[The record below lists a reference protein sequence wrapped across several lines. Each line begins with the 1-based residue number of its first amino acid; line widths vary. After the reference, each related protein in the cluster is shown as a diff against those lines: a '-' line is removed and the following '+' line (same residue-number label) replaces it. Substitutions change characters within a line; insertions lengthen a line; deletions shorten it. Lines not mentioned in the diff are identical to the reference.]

1 MYNEGATAC
10 YKMTES
16 IVCNIAVV
24 YMYIHTWI
32 STCEHVFA
40 IHKSYIIDTS
50 MIHLVKVLARTAVIK
65 DTIIMTVMQTVY
77 STLPEV

>member
-1 MYNEGATAC
+1 MYTEGATVC

-32 STCEHVFA
+32 STCEHVFVT
-40 IHKSYIIDTS
+40 HKSYIIDTS

-65 DTIIMTVMQTVY
+65 DTIIMKVIQTVY